1 MRDICYVELFLEITF
16 YSFYRHKGVGS
27 SKVFFFLFQSINF
40 FFSLSNLFDI
50 HIEFTQLVKRSEPY
64 SHFCNTDHT
73 REPVFDYTNSQ
84 FSPPPP
90 QFTFAYSFEPH
101 AFRLWIFIAYARLAL
116 DIQRAQGTCRESTH
130 TNCYFIANLHC
141 PRQLHHPSKI
151 LRIYFPPVRIGE
163 EKKNVFD
170 ECIKTKGSDVLSK
183 KSREK
188 TVNPVG

>member
-90 QFTFAYSFEPH
+90 SSPSRIHLNRMRFACGSLSRMHAWLLIYSVPKG
-101 AFRLWIFIAYARLAL
+101 
-116 DIQRAQGTCRESTH
+116 RAVNPLIPTV
-130 TNCYFIANLHC
+130 
-141 PRQLHHPSKI
+141 I
-151 LRIYFPPVRIGE
+151 LSRIYIALGNSTIHQKFCEFIFLRSE
-163 EKKNVFD
+163 SAKK
-170 ECIKTKGSDVLSK
+170 K
-183 KSREK
+183 KMYLTSA
-188 TVNPVG
+188 